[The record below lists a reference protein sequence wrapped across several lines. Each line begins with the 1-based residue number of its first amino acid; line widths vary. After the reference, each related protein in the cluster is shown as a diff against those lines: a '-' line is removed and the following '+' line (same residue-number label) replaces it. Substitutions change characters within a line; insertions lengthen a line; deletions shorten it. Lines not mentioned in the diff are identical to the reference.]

1 MTRRMKRRDSNSM
14 ILPEDQKVS
23 PVPDIIVQN
32 RSREHDEFIILAC
45 DGIWDVVSNHDCVA
59 LVAEIFREG
68 EADLGLLCEEI
79 LDTCLLRSSKDNM
92 TALVL
97 KMPAQTIGAEGYEG
111 KGVME
116 RRRLREA
123 AIADE
128 NC

>member
-1 MTRRMKRRDSNSM
+1 M

-32 RSREHDEFIILAC
+32 RSREDDEFIILAC
-45 DGIWDVVSNHDCVA
+45 DGIWDVVSNHDCVQM
-59 LVAEIFREG
+59 VAEIFKEG

-79 LDTCLLRSSKDNM
+79 LDSCLLRNSKDNM

-97 KMPAQTIGAEGYEG
+97 KMPAQTIGAEGA
-111 KGVME
+111 GVME
-116 RRRLREA
+116 RRRAREA
-123 AIADE
+123 FVADE